1 MAATVKHV
9 RLREG
14 VFQYERRVPIR
25 IRSDPR
31 RFAELFGS
39 KVLFRRS
46 LGTKDDGEM
55 FVAAK
60 AVHNEFE
67 RLVAGGKSVG
77 AASKPIPVS
86 PVATRAVT
94 DEDIAAIVDR
104 YADVTAQPFERLN
117 LRRNVDGRAAAEYAR
132 MEYELERDAEGI
144 AASLRSFGDD
154 GDALSLGPK
163 AEAAFV
169 IAEQGFNAPEGS
181 MERGAIVGAVR
192 AGIERGYKRIS
203 DLSEGKAAPRLGNAK
218 VAAEAPKAL
227 MLADVVER
235 YLKARDTS
243 KKLASETRLA
253 LRQFEHVA
261 GRKALCAIERAD
273 VCKFVEYV
281 ASHTVGGK
289 TPGSIFRPISEQSI
303 KKRITMLGSVV
314 NHVRDTG
321 LFEGSNPF
329 SGIKTSAFAKKVDP
343 SIMPEKRR
351 FYVEEI
357 NRLFEHP
364 WFTGCKSAG
373 DKYKPGSYRLR
384 GSEFWVPIVALYTG
398 CRAGEL
404 AGLTISEVR
413 MNDRYPHFIIRPNK
427 YRGVKSGHMR
437 EVPILDALIAIGF
450 IDYVQRIAKAGHVRL
465 FPDWTVSAALASKDA
480 DDPAWSNAKII
491 RAFNRNVAATALGDK
506 RNENAR
512 LETTFHSFRGAFK
525 MMLAKNKVPFMTLN
539 KVIAHSPNELDKRYL
554 SQMSIEETYPD
565 VHSCDYDG
573 IILPTAP

>member
-1 MAATVKHV
+1 M
-9 RLREG
+9 
-14 VFQYERRVPIR
+14 
-25 IRSDPR
+25 
-31 RFAELFGS
+31 FA
-39 KVLFRRS
+39 
-46 LGTKDDGEM
+46 
-55 FVAAK
+55 AAK
-60 AVHNEFE
+60 VAHSEFE
-67 RLVAGGKSVG
+67 RLIAGGKPVRG
-77 AASKPIPVS
+77 EPKPIPVH

-94 DEDIAAIVDR
+94 NADLAAIVNR

-144 AASLRSFGDD
+144 AASLRCYGDD
-154 GDALSLGPK
+154 GDALSLGPQ
-163 AEAAFV
+163 AEAGFV
-169 IAEQGFNAPEGS
+169 ITEQGLNAPEGS
-181 MERGAIVGAVR
+181 LERGAIVGAIR
-192 AGIERGYKRIS
+192 AGIERGYSRIS

-235 YLKARDTS
+235 YLTARDTS
-243 KKLASETRLA
+243 RKLASETRLA
-253 LRQFEHVA
+253 LRQFESVVGRKDLASITRPDVFNFVEHVA
-261 GRKALCAIERAD
+261 NM
-273 VCKFVEYV
+273 
-281 ASHTVGGK
+281 TVGGK
-289 TPGSIFRPISEQSI
+289 TPGSIFRPISAQSI
-303 KKRITMLGSVV
+303 KKRITMLGSAV
-314 NHVRDTG
+314 NHLKDTVH
-321 LFEGSNPF
+321 FEGPNHF
-329 SGIKTSAFAKKVDP
+329 AGVKVSALAKKVDP

-364 WFTGCKSAG
+364 WFTGCKSASEP
-373 DKYKPGSYRLR
+373 YKPGSHRLR
-384 GSEFWVPIVALYTG
+384 GAEFWVPIVALYTG

-404 AGLTISEVR
+404 AGLTLSEVR
-413 MNDRYPHFIIRPNK
+413 LDDRYPHFIVRPNK

-437 EVPILDALIAIGF
+437 EVPILDALIATGF
-450 IDYVQRIAKAGHVRL
+450 DDYVRRIAKGGHERL
-465 FPDWTVSAALASKDA
+465 FPDWTVSASLAAKDA

-525 MMLAKNKVPFMTLN
+525 MMLGKHKVPFMTLN

-565 VHSCDYDG
+565 VHGCNYKD
-573 IILPTAP
+573 IVLPKAP